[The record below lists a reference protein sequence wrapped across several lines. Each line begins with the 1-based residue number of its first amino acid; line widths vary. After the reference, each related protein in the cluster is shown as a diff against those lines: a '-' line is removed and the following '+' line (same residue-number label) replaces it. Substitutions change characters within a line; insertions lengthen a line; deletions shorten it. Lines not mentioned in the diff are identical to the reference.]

1 MVLGR
6 ARLLAVQLR
15 EHKKRGLQPLRVAFF
30 AVQANLKENSQ

>member
-30 AVQANLKENSQ
+30 DVVANFEEKSL